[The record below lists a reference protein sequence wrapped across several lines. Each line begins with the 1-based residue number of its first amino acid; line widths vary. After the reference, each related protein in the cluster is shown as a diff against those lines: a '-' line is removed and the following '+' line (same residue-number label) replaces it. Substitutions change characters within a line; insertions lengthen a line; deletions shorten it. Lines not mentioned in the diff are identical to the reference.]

1 MSSSVPTIRK
11 PMPIDYALLVAAAL
25 MWASAFTA
33 IKIAVP
39 ETGPVWL
46 AAIRVTFGFVALLPY
61 ALWRGLA
68 WPASR
73 GQWGLIV
80 GMACLNMVIPFFLI
94 AWAGET
100 LHAGV
105 LSLLMGTGPF
115 LALVGS
121 HFLTEDDRLT
131 RRKLFAVVLGFAGI
145 VVVVG
150 PSAAAGLGHGDFHAK
165 AAALGASLCYVTASL
180 LIRRIHMPPVR
191 LACLALGVGSALLIP
206 LALIFEGLPPTG
218 ISSHAWMALV
228 FLGVFPTGL
237 AYILRFHLIR
247 TIGLTRFSTAINM
260 VPVFGVML
268 GAIILGE
275 PLSPTVLIALALVL
289 AGLVVAT
296 RGAKPA

>member
-1 MSSSVPTIRK
+1 MIPPLPIRRPT
-11 PMPIDYALLVAAAL
+11 PLDYALLVAAAL

-46 AAIRVTFGFVALLPY
+46 AAIRVTLGFVVLLPY

-68 WPASR
+68 WPESR

-80 GMACLNMVIPFFLI
+80 GMACLNMVVPFFLI

-115 LALVGS
+115 LALIGS
-121 HFLTEDDRLT
+121 HFLTADDRLT
-131 RRKLFAVVLGFAGI
+131 PHKLLAVALGFAGI
-145 VVVVG
+145 MVVVG

-165 AAALGASLCYVTASL
+165 AAVLGASMCYVTASL

-191 LACLALGVGSALLIP
+191 LACLALGIGSAFLIP
-206 LALIFEGLPPTG
+206 LALAFEGLPPTG
-218 ISSHAWMALV
+218 MSLHAWMALV
-228 FLGVFPTGL
+228 FLGIFPTGL

-247 TIGLTRFSTAINM
+247 TIGLTRFSTAINL

-275 PLSPTVLIALALVL
+275 QVSMSVLIALALVL
-289 AGLVVAT
+289 AGLFVAS
-296 RGAKPA
+296 RGGRRA